1 MLQRVA
7 AVLQRVAVRDRALT
21 LEGIEAA
28 LMSVAVRCIV
38 LQCSVWQCV
47 AVCCAL
53 TDQVP
58 WQIHFRFII
67 RKNV

>member
-28 LMSVAVRCIV
+28 LMSVAV
-38 LQCSVWQCV
+38 
-47 AVCCAL
+47 
-53 TDQVP
+53 
-58 WQIHFRFII
+58 
-67 RKNV
+67 